1 MKGMNSTASQS
12 SETNTP
18 GVKGALVLIEPYAY
32 RLGGHYQH
40 ALLALARSRPGTV
53 VIAPNGIARQ
63 TAAALREAKAEVVT
77 GAKGVGAR
85 VMLRAA
91 GLLARLSW
99 AAQRVFRSRRWPR
112 AVRRIPHQITLLARC
127 LVEAAALRTARRR
140 SPNPHVTGSGCGVV
154 ILSASEA
161 LHGAAAV
168 LGGMGHVR
176 FVHELLTAEDAPV
189 RLIGRLTRRGERQVT
204 VLCPT
209 AAVRDQLTARFPQ
222 LACGVRVFA
231 VDDGLRLTGGERDGG
246 REAFSIPAAET
257 VVCLVGGWWPHKD
270 ITVIDR
276 ALARLSEPLHVIVT
290 GHPLDDTVL
299 ARWQNLPHVR
309 LHVEPGPLSEPVLRL
324 VYAAADAALVARH
337 EGVGKESGLV
347 MDTARYG
354 LPLIVSDH
362 DPHLTAQLKDQPWA
376 RIFPAG
382 DPASLAG
389 VLTDLVH
396 RPFDLPGPGPGAAK
410 VLDMWGAA
418 EQAAFLTRTAT
429 ALNARGQSGKGGRG
443 C

>member
-1 MKGMNSTASQS
+1 MNSTPNPQGD
-12 SETNTP
+12 TGP
-18 GVKGALVLIEPYAY
+18 LVLVEPYAY
-32 RLGGHYQH
+32 RLGGHHQH
-40 ALLALARSRPGTV
+40 ALLALARARPGTV

-63 TAAALREAKAEVVT
+63 TAAALRETGAQLVT
-77 GAKGVGAR
+77 GGAGARAR

-91 GLLARLSW
+91 GLLARLSLTG
-99 AAQRVFRSRRWPR
+99 RRLLRSHRWPR
-112 AVRRIPHQITLLARC
+112 AVRRCPHQITLIARC

-140 SPNPHVTGSGCGVV
+140 CPEAGGVV

-161 LHGAAAV
+161 LHSAAAL

-176 FVHELLTAEDAPV
+176 FVHELVTTEDAPA

-204 VLCPT
+204 VLCPN
-209 AAVRDQLTARFPQ
+209 AAVRDQLTAQFPQ

-290 GHPLDDTVL
+290 GHPLDDAVL

-309 LHVEPGPLSEPVLRL
+309 LHTEPGPLSEPVLRL

-396 RPFDLPGPGPGAAK
+396 RPFDLPGPGAAK

-429 ALNARGQSGKGGRG
+429 TLNARGQSGKGGRG

>member
-1 MKGMNSTASQS
+1 MNSTTSES
-12 SETNTP
+12 SELNAP
-18 GVKGALVLIEPYAY
+18 GAKGALVLVEPYAY
-32 RLGGHYQH
+32 RLGGHHQH
-40 ALLALARSRPGTV
+40 ALLALGRAHPGTV

-77 GAKGVGAR
+77 GAKGVHAR

-91 GLLARLSW
+91 GLLARLSFTG
-99 AAQRVFRSRRWPR
+99 QRLLRSRRWPV
-112 AVRRIPHQITLLARC
+112 AVRRCPHQITLIARC

-140 SPNPHVTGSGCGVV
+140 CPEAGGVV

-161 LHGAAAV
+161 LHGAAAL
-168 LGGMGHVR
+168 LGGLGHVR
-176 FVHELLTAEDAPV
+176 FVHEVTTAEDAPV
-189 RLIGRLTRRGERQVT
+189 RLLGRAARRGARRVT

-209 AAVRDQLTARFPQ
+209 AAVRDQLTARFSQ
-222 LACGVRVFA
+222 LTCGVRAFA
-231 VDDGLRLTGGERDGG
+231 VDDGLRLTDRERDGG
-246 REAFSIPAAET
+246 REAFGIPPSGA

-270 ITVIDR
+270 ITVVDR

-290 GHPLDDTVL
+290 GHLLDEEVL
-299 ARWQNLPHVR
+299 ARWQNLPNIR
-309 LHVEPGPLSEPVLRL
+309 LHLEPGPLSEPVLRL

-347 MDTARYG
+347 MDAARYG

-382 DPASLAG
+382 DPASLAR
-389 VLTDLVH
+389 VLTDLVR
-396 RPFDLPGPGPGAAK
+396 RPFDLPGAGAPKA
-410 VLDMWGAA
+410 LGMWGAA
-418 EQAAFLTRTAT
+418 EQAAFLTRTAR
-429 ALNARGQSGKGGRG
+429 APGAHGQNRKGGRG

>member
-1 MKGMNSTASQS
+1 MNSTPDSQ
-12 SETNTP
+12 
-18 GVKGALVLIEPYAY
+18 GATGSLVLIEPYAY
-32 RLGGHYQH
+32 RLGGHHQH
-40 ALLALARSRPGTV
+40 ALLALARARQGTV

-63 TAAALREAKAEVVT
+63 TAAALREAGAQLVT
-77 GAKGVGAR
+77 GGVGVRAW

-91 GLLARLSW
+91 GLLARLSFTGRR
-99 AAQRVFRSRRWPR
+99 ALRSHRWPV
-112 AVRRIPHQITLLARC
+112 AVRRSPHQISLLARC

-140 SPNPHVTGSGCGVV
+140 CPEAAEVV

-161 LHGAAAV
+161 LHGAAAL
-168 LGGMGHVR
+168 LGGLGHVR
-176 FVHELLTAEDAPV
+176 FVHELVTAEDGPV
-189 RLIGRLTRRGERQVT
+189 RLLGRLARRGERRVT

-209 AAVRDQLTARFPQ
+209 AAVRDELIARFPQ
-222 LACGVRVFA
+222 LTCGVRVFA
-231 VDDGLRLTGGERDGG
+231 VNDGLRLTDGERDGG

-276 ALARLSEPLHVIVT
+276 ALARLTEPLNVIVT
-290 GHPLDDTVL
+290 GHPLDHEVL
-299 ARWQNLPHVR
+299 ARWKNLPNVR
-309 LHVEPGPLSEPVLRL
+309 LHTEPGPLSEPVLRL

-337 EGVGKESGLV
+337 EGAGKESGLV

-354 LPLIVSDH
+354 VPLIVSDH

-382 DPASLAG
+382 DPAALAR

-396 RPFDLPGPGPGAAK
+396 RPFDLPGPGAPKA
-410 VLDMWGAA
+410 LDMWDAA
-418 EQAAFLTRTAT
+418 EHAAFLTRTAR
-429 ALNARGQSGKGGRG
+429 ALDLNTSGMGGPG

>member
-1 MKGMNSTASQS
+1 MKALNSTTSTS
-12 SETNTP
+12 SELNAPPDQGT
-18 GVKGALVLIEPYAY
+18 LVLVEPYAY
-32 RLGGHYQH
+32 RLGGHHQH
-40 ALLALARSRPGTV
+40 ALVALARARRGTV

-63 TAAALREAKAEVVT
+63 TAAALREARAEVVAG
-77 GAKGVGAR
+77 GAGVRAR
-85 VMLRAA
+85 VLLRAA

-99 AAQRVFRSRRWPR
+99 AGQRLLRSRRWPV
-112 AVRRIPHQITLLARC
+112 AVRRSPHQITLLARC
-127 LVEAAALRTARRR
+127 LVEAAALRTVRRR
-140 SPNPHVTGSGCGVV
+140 CPETAGVV

-161 LHGAAAV
+161 LHGAAAL
-168 LGGMGHVR
+168 LGGLGHVR
-176 FVHELLTAEDAPV
+176 FVHELVTTEDTPV
-189 RLIGRLTRRGERQVT
+189 RLLGRLARRGERRVT

-209 AAVRDQLTARFPQ
+209 AAVRDQVTTLFPQ
-222 LACGVRVFA
+222 LTCGVRVFA
-231 VDDGLRLTGGERDGG
+231 VDDGMRLTDGERDGG
-246 REAFSIPAAET
+246 REAFSIPPAEA

-276 ALARLSEPLHVIVT
+276 ALARLAEPLHVIVT
-290 GHPLDDTVL
+290 GHPLDHQVL
-299 ARWQNLPHVR
+299 ARWQNLPNIR
-309 LHVEPGPLSEPVLRL
+309 LHAEPGALSEPVLRL

-337 EGVGKESGLV
+337 TGVGKESGLV

-354 LPLIVSDH
+354 VPLIVSDH

-376 RIFPAG
+376 RIFSAG

-396 RPFDLPGPGPGAAK
+396 RPFGLPGPGAAK

-418 EQAAFLTRTAT
+418 EQAAFLTRTAR
-429 ALNARGQSGKGGRG
+429 ALKLNSPGKSGKGDRG

>member
-1 MKGMNSTASQS
+1 MKGTNSTASQS

-32 RLGGHYQH
+32 RLGGHHQH
-40 ALLALARSRPGTV
+40 ALLALARAHPGTV

-63 TAAALREAKAEVVT
+63 TAAALREAKTEVVT

-99 AAQRVFRSRRWPR
+99 AAQRVFRSRRWPSS
-112 AVRRIPHQITLLARC
+112 VRRCPHQITLLTRC
-127 LVEAAALRTARRR
+127 LVEAAALRTARHRC
-140 SPNPHVTGSGCGVV
+140 PEAGGVV

-168 LGGMGHVR
+168 LGGLGHVR

-189 RLIGRLTRRGERQVT
+189 RLLGRLTRRGERRVT

-222 LACGVRVFA
+222 LPCGVRVFA
-231 VDDGLRLTGGERDGG
+231 VDDGMRLIDGERDGG
-246 REAFSIPAAET
+246 REAFGIPAAEA

-270 ITVIDR
+270 ITVIEG
-276 ALARLSEPLHVIVT
+276 ALARLVEPLHVIVT
-290 GHPLDDTVL
+290 GHPLDDEVL
-299 ARWQNLPHVR
+299 ARWKNLPHVR

-396 RPFDLPGPGPGAAK
+396 RPFDLPGPGAAK

-429 ALNARGQSGKGGRG
+429 TLNARGQSGKGGRG